1 MTKLNVEA
9 FKKEG
14 FSYEEIESIKEG
26 LDDVKNWRVY
36 TEEEF
41 YSKVWEK
48 IFSNKKEINV

>member
-14 FSYEEIESIKEG
+14 FSYEEIESIKEW
-26 LDDVKNWRVY
+26 LDDVNKWRVY
-36 TEEEF
+36 TEEDF
-41 YSKVWEK
+41 YSKIWKK